1 MYVVSAQWVAGMTSA
16 VDTGSVRNDGSS
28 SPAAKATNRR
38 RAGAADGDNGAVVQ
52 ELRARDREVR
62 AHEQAH
68 ASTGGPHAGTPAYT
82 LTFGPD
88 GRAYAVGGGVSIDA
102 SPVEGDPAATVDK
115 MEQVARAAV
124 APAEPSAADFA
135 VAGEAR
141 ANAARARSDMTGGDG
156 GNAATRAFSDVAAMG
171 DEELMRQGGRLDLFV

>member
-1 MYVVSAQWVAGMTSA
+1 ME
-16 VDTGSVRNDGSS
+16 TGPVRNDGSS
-28 SPAAKATNRR
+28 WPSAKAANPR
-38 RAGAADGDNGAVVQ
+38 RARAADADNGSVVR

-68 ASTGGPHAGTPAYT
+68 ASVGGPHAGTPAYT

-88 GRAYAVGGGVSIDA
+88 GRAYAVGGRVQIDT

-115 MEQVARAAV
+115 MEQVARAAL
-124 APAEPSAADFA
+124 APAEPSAADLA
-135 VAGEAR
+135 VAREAR
-141 ANAARARSDMTGGDG
+141 ANATRARSDMAGGDD

-171 DEELMRQGGRLDLFV
+171 DEELLRRGGRLDLFV